1 MKISAPLPTLDL
13 CGVLSN
19 DEAAVALRGEL
30 DFANHEQLKT
40 DLAAL
45 EPDGPTTVHVDMS
58 RLEFCDVSAF
68 RHLVE
73 FAARVHDKGGWV
85 VVTGARPIIKTMAA
99 VFDPAEDLE
108 FSAGPRPDCPRP
120 GR

>member
-1 MKISAPLPTLDL
+1 VKISAPLSTLDL

-19 DEAAVALRGEL
+19 NEAALALRGEL
-30 DFANHEQLKT
+30 DFGNHEQLKN
-40 DLAAL
+40 DLAGL
-45 EPDGPTTVHVDMS
+45 EPDGPTTVRVDMS

-73 FAARVHDKGGWV
+73 FAGQVHDKGGWV

-99 VFDPAEDLE
+99 VFDAGEALE